1 MHHMG
6 LNHVAGQFQTH
17 KSFRNYAAV
26 YINGSFILY
35 VQNESL
41 RPGIDTGLLT
51 IH

>member
-6 LNHVAGQFQTH
+6 INHTAGQFQTL
-17 KSFRNYAAV
+17 KCFRNYAAV
-26 YINGSFILY
+26 YINGSFILF

-41 RPGIDTGLLT
+41 RARIDTGLLI